1 MSAVKGDSNNNA
13 TPAVLGQNTG
23 GGTGVR
29 GQGHVG
35 VSGDSPD
42 YVGVLGTSQALHDAA
57 VMGVNDK
64 GWGVT
69 GRSAANTGVSGESN
83 SGIGVHG
90 KGGLLA
96 GFFECNV
103 KFVGELYV
111 QGNVRIPAGGDLLL
125 EGADCAE
132 QFDVDDLADIEP
144 GSVLIIRDDGA
155 LEECSSAY
163 DTRVVGVV
171 SGAGNYRP
179 GIVLDNRVS
188 ARRRQ
193 PIALVGKTYVKA
205 DAGFGP
211 ISPGDLLTTS
221 ATPGHA
227 MRAAE
232 RSRASGSLLG
242 KALAPLY
249 EGCGLIPI
257 LVTLQ

>member
-1 MSAVKGDSNNNA
+1 MAAVKGDSSDNA
-13 TPAVLGQNTG
+13 TPAVLGQHTG
-23 GGTGVR
+23 GGTGVK
-29 GQGHVG
+29 GQGHIG
-35 VSGDSPD
+35 VNGDSPD
-42 YVGVLGTSQALHDAA
+42 FVGVLGTSQAAHDAA

-69 GRSAANTGVSGESN
+69 GRSAQNTGVSGESA

-90 KGGLLA
+90 KGGRLA
-96 GFFECNV
+96 GFFEGNV
-103 KFVGELYV
+103 KVVGELYV

-132 QFDVDDLADIEP
+132 QFDVDDLAQIEP
-144 GSVLIIRDDGA
+144 GSVLIVRDDGV

-171 SGAGNYRP
+171 SGAGKFRP
-179 GIVLDNRVS
+179 GIVLDNQS
-188 ARRRQ
+188 SPRRRE
-193 PIALVGKTYVKA
+193 PIALVGKTYVKI

-211 ISPGDLLTTS
+211 IMPGDLLTTS

-227 MRAAE
+227 MRASD
-232 RSRASGSLLG
+232 RTRASGSLLG
-242 KALAPLY
+242 KALAPLH
-249 EGCGLIPI
+249 EGRGLIPI